1 MSIISR
7 LKKYFEESNVEF
19 SVINH
24 PPLYTAQ
31 ELAAFL
37 HVKGRYLAKVV
48 MLKSLERE
56 GRFLMA
62 VVPAP
67 CKVDLEKVKAI
78 YGNVRIATEDEFRIL
93 FPDCEP
99 GAMPPFGNLYGIDV
113 LMDSSLRTQYEIYF
127 RGGSHFQ
134 AVKMKTD
141 EYIKI
146 VNPHFA
152 DISRPG

>member
-1 MSIISR
+1 MSIVQR
-7 LKKYFEESNVEF
+7 LKKYLEEKKVEF

-31 ELAAFL
+31 ELAGFL

-48 MLKSLERE
+48 MLKSLEKE
-56 GRFLMA
+56 DKFIMA

-67 CKVDLEKVKAI
+67 CKVDLKKIKEI
-78 YGNVRIATEDEFRIL
+78 SGNVRIATEDEFRTL

-113 LMDSSLRTQYEIYF
+113 LMDNSFRNQNEIYF

-134 AVKMKTD
+134 AVRMRTD
-141 EYIKI
+141 DYIRL
-146 VNPHFA
+146 VNPLFA
-152 DISRPG
+152 DLSIL